1 MILVH
6 LRTRKKFYIDNP
18 KDFSTNFGIIKK
30 EDLEK
35 ATPGSIVRS
44 HLGEEF
50 VVFEDSLSDILDIV
64 KRAPQITHPKD
75 FGLLVSLTGLSP
87 GWKVVEG
94 GTGSGVLTCFLANI
108 VKPDGKVYS
117 YEKRKEFLHIAHKNI
132 SKLGLT
138 QYVVLKNKDI
148 RNGIDEKSVDL
159 IVLDI
164 PDPWNATDHAWHS
177 LKPGGFLAI
186 YLPNVTS
193 ILKTLNNIKGFY
205 LEGIYE
211 CFVRRWIYREEVLR
225 PESTQLVHTEFLILL
240 RKMMR

>member
-1 MILVH
+1 
-6 LRTRKKFYIDNP
+6 
-18 KDFSTNFGIIKK
+18 
-30 EDLEK
+30 
-35 ATPGSIVRS
+35 
-44 HLGEEF
+44 
-50 VVFEDSLSDILDIV
+50 
-64 KRAPQITHPKD
+64 
-75 FGLLVSLTGLSP
+75 
-87 GWKVVEG
+87 
-94 GTGSGVLTCFLANI
+94 
-108 VKPDGKVYS
+108 VYS

-177 LKPGGFLAI
+177 LKPGGFLTI